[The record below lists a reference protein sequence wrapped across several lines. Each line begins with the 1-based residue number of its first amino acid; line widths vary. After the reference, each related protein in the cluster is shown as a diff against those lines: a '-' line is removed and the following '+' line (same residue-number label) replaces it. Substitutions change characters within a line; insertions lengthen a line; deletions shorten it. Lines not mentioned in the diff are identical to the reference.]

1 MSMSLPTSVSKKK
14 TIRSV
19 ALVAATTLTAA
30 FTPAASATS
39 PAPPAVAISA
49 TSETS
54 AASAPDLLHAF
65 GRQTLTWQPCG
76 AGFQCATLT
85 VPQNY
90 LNPTGPVFHL
100 PVLKSPATDRAHR
113 VGTLLANPGGPAQS
127 GVAFLRQQPSPFS
140 ANLRARFDIVA
151 WDRRGTAGSDPALH
165 CLSDGSLDA
174 FNHLDKAS
182 SPIDSLVKAGASYA
196 AACRDNSA
204 PGMMSND
211 GTLASTLDT
220 EVLRSALGVQ
230 QISYLGYSYGTFQ
243 GAWYAQLF
251 PTHVRSMVLDGM
263 FDPALSADQL
273 LVGEAAGFENEL
285 KYYENACATSGGI
298 PCPASTPTAMR
309 ALIDDLTA
317 KVRTAPLAV
326 PGTARTVGPAE
337 LSSALS
343 VIGVAPEVTW
353 ALANESLTLAV
364 SGDGT
369 GLLAMADFWN
379 GRTGDGTYDGT
390 AIGGT
395 ALWCGDRPWPTT
407 PAAVARLRDAAVA
420 AGPDVGADRAA
431 QALPC
436 TAWNPPTS
444 APVPLTAAGAP
455 PIVVVSTTGDPATP
469 YQWGVDAAKTFAHGV
484 LLTYQGHGHTAYG
497 RSNDCVTDAVDDDLI
512 NGTPPARGTTC

>member
-1 MSMSLPTSVSKKK
+1 MSVSKK

-19 ALVAATTLTAA
+19 ALVATATLTAA
-30 FTPAASATS
+30 LAPAASAS
-39 PAPPAVAISA
+39 PAPA
-49 TSETS
+49 TS
-54 AASAPDLLHAF
+54 AASAADPLHGF
-65 GRQTLTWQPCG
+65 GRQTLAWQPCG
-76 AGFQCATLT
+76 SGFQCSTLT

-90 LNPTGPVFHL
+90 LDPTGPVFHL
-100 PVLKSPATDRAHR
+100 PVVKSPATDPAHR

-127 GVAFLRQQPSPFS
+127 GVAFLQQQPSPFS

-165 CLSDGSLDA
+165 CLSDASLDA
-174 FNHLDKAS
+174 FDHVDTAS
-182 SPIDSLVKAGASYA
+182 SPIDSLMKAGASYA
-196 AACRDNSA
+196 TACRDNSA
-204 PGMMSND
+204 PGMTSDD

-220 EVLRSALGVQ
+220 EVLRSALGAQ

-251 PTHVRSMVLDGM
+251 PTRVRSMVLDGM

-273 LVGEAAGFENEL
+273 LVGEAAAFENEL
-285 KYYENACATSGGI
+285 KYYENACAPSGGI

-309 ALIDDLTA
+309 ALIDKLTA
-317 KVRTAPLAV
+317 EVRTTPLAV

-337 LSSALS
+337 LSSALTFL
-343 VIGVAPEVTW
+343 GVAPEVTW
-353 ALANESLTLAV
+353 GLANESLTLAV
-364 SGDGT
+364 SADGT

-379 GRTGDGTYDGT
+379 GRNGDGTYDGT
-390 AIGGT
+390 AIDGT

-407 PAAVARLRDAAVA
+407 PAAVASLRAAALA
-420 AGPDVGADRAA
+420 AGPHVGAARVA

-436 TAWNPPTS
+436 TAWNPPTL

-469 YQWGVDAAKTFAHGV
+469 YQWGVDAAQTFANGV
-484 LLTYQGHGHTAYG
+484 LLTYRGHGHTAYG
-497 RSNDCVTDAVDDDLI
+497 RSNDCVTDAVDNDLI